1 MTPRRVVSASDF
13 GIGALYG
20 QWAEQDRQRYKTLI
34 LARPPSLATRSGE
47 AFATCNFEILVDATL
62 LTSGFVTIAFLLALR
77 LLIRDFFSMD
87 IACSFYFELLLDADT
102 YCTAHAKVEA

>member
-1 MTPRRVVSASDF
+1 
-13 GIGALYG
+13 
-20 QWAEQDRQRYKTLI
+20 
-34 LARPPSLATRSGE
+34 
-47 AFATCNFEILVDATL
+47 VDATL

-87 IACSFYFELLLDADT
+87 IACSFYFELLLNADI